1 MSYLTQ
7 NEELIEVE
15 MKKLKKNLVLSVFT
29 DFKTQSDGSKLRQC
43 MACDST
49 INLLTFLADYSDGKL
64 IVKEYSTEENKDEA
78 EKYNVT
84 RIPTIL
90 FLDDNDQ
97 VVIRY
102 VAEPSGAELVP
113 FIKSL
118 QNFSGVADYYKD
130 QIVSNLRNMKKSS
143 VKLFITHT
151 CPYCPQV
158 VPIVNLFATLSK
170 GKIITEIIDINAN
183 QDIAMK
189 YQIQG
194 VPHTMINETE
204 HIYGMFSPQDLLDKL
219 TGGKRDFGGMYA

>member
-1 MSYLTQ
+1 MTYLIQ
-7 NEELIEVE
+7 NEELIKVE
-15 MKKLKKNLVLSVFT
+15 MKKLKNKVVLMVFT
-29 DFKTQSDGSKLRQC
+29 DFKTQADGTKLRQC

-49 INLLTFLADYSDGKL
+49 VNLLNFLAKNSDGKL
-64 IVKEYSTEENKDEA
+64 EVIEYSTEENEEQAK
-78 EKYNVT
+78 KYDVT

-97 VVIRY
+97 VIIKY
-102 VAEPSGAELVP
+102 IAEPSGAELVP

-118 QNFSGVADYYKD
+118 QNFSGVSDYYKD

-170 GKIITEIIDINAN
+170 GKISTEIIDINAN

-219 TGGKRDFGGMYA
+219 TGGKRDFGGMFA